1 MEFAESREPTM
12 REASIQPGYFAT
24 LRPPVPPSVETED
37 GPERLVF
44 VLRYDEE
51 ITYLVNEGLVR
62 PGTQPSG
69 LK

>member
-1 MEFAESREPTM
+1 MKDE
-12 REASIQPGYFAT
+12 SIQTGSIDSLHPPI
-24 LRPPVPPSVETED
+24 RPAVELAETTEH
-37 GPERLVF
+37 VAF